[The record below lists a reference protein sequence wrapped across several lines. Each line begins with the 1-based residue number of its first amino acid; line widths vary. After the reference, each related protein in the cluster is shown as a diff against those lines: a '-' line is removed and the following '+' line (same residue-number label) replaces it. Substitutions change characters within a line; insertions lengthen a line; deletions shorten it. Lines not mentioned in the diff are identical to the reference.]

1 MTRLAHLVKGLAAL
15 AVLVGLVAAVP
26 WALWHFIGWPLPHH
40 LPTAGQVGRA
50 LNRQGIPAQS
60 LVDALA
66 VVVWATWVTLV
77 ASLAVEIPAALAGRH
92 APHLP
97 VAGIFQPVTG
107 RLVAAVV
114 VACLALA
121 PRPAHTGT
129 PGRGMAAT
137 NLRRP
142 VAALVVNDAT
152 FTDTVLSAAT
162 RPAPPAPAPPAPTLP
177 APAGAATTVV
187 APGAGPSSMAP
198 APTAAPATY
207 LVQRGDTL
215 WGIAERELGDPLRWS
230 EIFQLNEDRPQPG
243 GVTLT
248 DPHWI
253 DPGWTL
259 LLPATIT
266 PEPSPSGSAAGAA
279 ASPTTLPPPTTV
291 SPSTSPPATTRPSTA
306 PPATTTPSEP
316 SPTTAPHRVDT
327 APADRSGEP
336 VRLPSGSVVAGSF
349 AAGVAATIAIG
360 RLRRRHAYRYRPP
373 KPGRTLVTE
382 PAHPTIHHL
391 RQAATANAQFD
402 GAAPVPAMPAGVEE
416 RIAEP
421 GRLDVASSGDEIVT
435 IEVTDLSGIALDGP
449 GVDDV
454 TRALLTALLVRAE
467 LGAAEVLLT
476 DDLAERLL
484 PGLAPDRAIRRVV
497 TTDQAARAVESERVA
512 RSRRFEATGAADA
525 AQFRT
530 ENPENPLPLL
540 LVLLDALPAESLG
553 RWTALVA
560 DAPRLAICV
569 VSLAPSPI
577 ATGQLRIDASRRVLD
592 ATPPDR
598 IGVLLGTQLF
608 GLRADEAT
616 EVIAAV
622 VEAAGEGDLD
632 EEPFAAH
639 GTVIPLRS
647 NDSSTDDTS
656 TTDLSS
662 DDASGPWPEPSPSP
676 PPNRN
681 GDEPAGRPIT
691 VRMFGHLEVAVH
703 GELVVTGLR
712 SRARDVFAWC
722 LLRPEGATSDEAVD
736 ALWPDTAPG
745 RVHGQFWRSFSDLRA
760 RLRDVGGGDLEVLAK
775 AGEHYRPCADEIAC
789 DLWEFQAALGEAS
802 RTDDPE
808 VARAALR
815 RAVGA
820 CRGDLLAGMDRPWV
834 EPVRQD
840 LHRRALDAHL
850 RLAELEEQTGRPD
863 AAVEVLEQAIER
875 DRYAE
880 EPYRRLM
887 VLRAAHGRPGA
898 VTDVWRLLQGRL
910 AELSLDVE
918 AATAN
923 LYRQLLADP
932 GPRPAPDRVR
942 LPR

>member
-15 AVLVGLVAAVP
+15 AVLVGLVAGVP

-50 LNRQGIPAQS
+50 LDRQGIPAQS
-60 LVDALA
+60 LIDALA
-66 VVVWATWVTLV
+66 VVVWATWATLV
-77 ASLAVEIPAALAGRH
+77 AALAVEIPAALAGRH

-107 RLVAAVV
+107 QLVAAVV

-129 PGRGMAAT
+129 LGRGMAAT
-137 NLRRP
+137 HLRRP

-152 FTDTVLSAAT
+152 VTDTVVTDTVLTAAT
-162 RPAPPAPAPPAPTLP
+162 RPASP
-177 APAGAATTVV
+177 APAGAATTVAV
-187 APGAGPSSMAP
+187 PGAGASSMAP

-266 PEPSPSGSAAGAA
+266 PEPSPSGSAAGPAP
-279 ASPTTLPPPTTV
+279 SPTTLPPPTTV
-291 SPSTSPPATTRPSTA
+291 PPPTSPPATTPPSTS

-327 APADRSGEP
+327 APVDRSGEP

-349 AAGVAATIAIG
+349 AAGVAATIALG

-373 KPGRTLVTE
+373 EPGRTLATE
-382 PAHPTIHHL
+382 PARPTIHHL
-391 RQAATANAQFD
+391 RQAATATAPVD
-402 GAAPVPAMPAGVEE
+402 GSGPVPAMPVGEEE

-421 GRLDVASSGDEIVT
+421 GRLDVASRGDEVVT
-435 IEVTDLSGIALDGP
+435 IELTDLSDVALDGP

-454 TRALLTALLVRAE
+454 ARALVTALLVRAE
-467 LGAAEVLLT
+467 PGAAEVLLT

-484 PGLAPDRAIRRVV
+484 PGLAPDRAVRRVA

-512 RSRRFEATGAADA
+512 RSRRFEAAGAADA
-525 AQFRT
+525 TQFRA

-577 ATGQLRIDASRRVLD
+577 AAGQLRMDAARRVLD
-592 ATPPDR
+592 ATPVDR
-598 IGVLLGTQLF
+598 IGALLGTQLF

-616 EVIAAV
+616 EVLAAV
-622 VEAAGEGDLD
+622 AEAAGEGDLD
-632 EEPFAAH
+632 EDPFAAH

-647 NDSSTDDTS
+647 DDFSTDD
-656 TTDLSS
+656 L
-662 DDASGPWPEPSPSP
+662 AAPWPEPSPPP
-676 PPNRN
+676 PPNGN
-681 GDEPAGRPIT
+681 GDRPVGRPIT
-691 VRMFGHLEVAVH
+691 VRMFGHFEVAVH

-712 SRARDVFAWC
+712 ARARDVFAWC

-760 RLRDVGGGDLEVLAK
+760 RLREAGGGDLEVLTK

-802 RTDDPE
+802 RAEDPE
-808 VARAALR
+808 IARAALR
-815 RAVGA
+815 RAVEVY
-820 CRGDLLAGMDRPWV
+820 RGELLAGMDRPWI

-850 RLAELEEQTGRPD
+850 RLAELEEQTGCPD
-863 AAVEVLEQAIER
+863 AAVEVLEHAIAR

-887 VLRAAHGRPGA
+887 VLHAAHGRPGA

>member
-15 AVLVGLVAAVP
+15 AVLVGLVAGVP

-60 LVDALA
+60 LIDALA

-107 RLVAAVV
+107 RLVATVV

-129 PGRGMAAT
+129 LGRGMAVT

-142 VAALVVNDAT
+142 VAALAVNDAI
-152 FTDTVLSAAT
+152 FTDTDLSAAT
-162 RPAPPAPAPPAPTLP
+162 RPAPPAPAPPAP
-177 APAGAATTVV
+177 ARAATV
-187 APGAGPSSMAP
+187 APPGAGASSLAP
-198 APTAAPATY
+198 APTVAQASY
-207 LVQRGDTL
+207 LVQGGDTL

-259 LLPATIT
+259 LLPAMIT
-266 PEPSPSGSAAGAA
+266 PEPSPSGSAAGPAP
-279 ASPTTLPPPTTV
+279 SPNTLPAPTTV
-291 SPSTSPPATTRPSTA
+291 PPSTSPPATTLPSTA
-306 PPATTTPSEP
+306 PPATTTPSAL
-316 SPTTAPHRVDT
+316 SPTTAPRRVDT
-327 APADRSGEP
+327 VPVDRSGEP

-349 AAGVAATIAIG
+349 AAGVAATIALG

-373 KPGRTLVTE
+373 RPGRTLVTE
-382 PAHPTIHHL
+382 PARPTIHHL
-391 RQAATANAQFD
+391 RQAATATAPFD
-402 GAAPVPAMPAGVEE
+402 GSGPVPAMPAGEEE

-421 GRLDVASSGDEIVT
+421 GRLDVASRGDEVVT
-435 IEVTDLSGIALDGP
+435 IELTDLSGVALDGP

-454 TRALLTALLVRAE
+454 ARALVTALLVRAE
-467 LGAAEVLLT
+467 PGAAEALLT
-476 DDLAERLL
+476 DGLAERLL
-484 PGLAPDRAIRRVV
+484 PGLAPDRAVRRVA

-512 RSRRFEATGAADA
+512 RSRRFEAAGAADA
-525 AQFRT
+525 AQFRA

-553 RWTALVA
+553 RWSALVA

-569 VSLAPSPI
+569 VSLVPSPI
-577 ATGQLRIDASRRVLD
+577 AAGQLSMDAARRVLD
-592 ATPPDR
+592 AMPVDR
-598 IGVLLGTQLF
+598 IGALLGTQLF

-616 EVIAAV
+616 EVLAAV
-622 VEAAGEGDLD
+622 AEAAGEGDLD
-632 EEPFAAH
+632 EDPFAAH

-647 NDSSTDDTS
+647 EDFSTDD
-656 TTDLSS
+656 L
-662 DDASGPWPEPSPSP
+662 AAPWPEPSPPP
-676 PPNRN
+676 PPNGN
-681 GDEPAGRPIT
+681 GDRPVGRPIT
-691 VRMFGHLEVAVH
+691 VRMFGHFEVAVH

-760 RLRDVGGGDLEVLAK
+760 RLRDVGGGDLEVLTK

-815 RAVGA
+815 RAVEA
-820 CRGDLLAGMDRPWV
+820 YRGELLAGMDRPWI

-850 RLAELEEQTGRPD
+850 RLAELEEQTGRSD
-863 AAVEVLEQAIER
+863 AAVEVLEHAIAR

-887 VLRAAHGRPGA
+887 VLHAAHGRPGA

-923 LYRQLLADP
+923 LYRQLTADP
-932 GPRPAPDRVR
+932 ERWPDPDRVR